1 MYKTLNGTIDLI
13 LERYKQDIQSI
24 RKNVTGE
31 PILAIISTT
40 DDEPSQRYIRN
51 KIKKCK
57 EYGIKAN
64 VKYPS
69 SLESLKQM
77 IKEANND
84 FNITSIIIQYP
95 MADYVEDY
103 QKIFDMIAPEK
114 DVDRLHSCF
123 YYDKNKTNLPL
134 TSEGIYDLL
143 KHICLVIG
151 EKQRILFIG
160 NGVTTNKRLFLKCF
174 DEGFADCAIINS
186 KNSSLYAELLIEQ
199 ADIIVAAT
207 GKNKTLYLKNKI
219 FISPTICKLPNETF
233 SNELLNPE
241 DNITH
246 NIIGKIG
253 VLTTHNLIR
262 RIYNDF
268 ASEMEKI
275 V

>member
-1 MYKTLNGTIDLI
+1 MLNKIIDSTI
-13 LERYKQDIQSI
+13 ERYKHDIQNT
-24 RKNVTGE
+24 RKTVIGE
-31 PILAIISTT
+31 PMLVIISTT

-51 KIKKCK
+51 KIKKCE
-57 EYGIKAN
+57 EYGIKTQI
-64 VKYPS
+64 KYPRN
-69 SLESLKQM
+69 LHELKWL
-77 IKEANND
+77 INIANED
-84 FNITSIIIQYP
+84 PKISSIIIQYP
-95 MADYVEDY
+95 MANYVENY
-103 QKIFDMIAPEK
+103 QKIFDLIKPEK

-134 TSEGIYDLL
+134 TSEGIYDSL
-143 KHICLVIG
+143 KSICSNLE

-186 KNSSLYAELLIEQ
+186 KNSSLYTELLIEQ
-199 ADIIVAAT
+199 SDIIVAAT
-207 GKNKTLYLKNKI
+207 GKNKMLYLKNKI

-253 VLTTHNLIR
+253 LLTTHNLIR